1 MPCEKS
7 LMTIDVHNATP
18 TPSAPPRLSKSKFLS
33 GLQCHKRLYLEI
45 HQPALATPPDASM
58 RAILDM
64 GTEIGLLAQRRFSGG
79 VLVRERFRQR
89 EAAIAE
95 TAALL
100 QDSGISAIFEGA
112 FEHEG
117 VLVRVDILERTHNGE
132 GGSPSWRLI
141 EVKSSTR
148 VKDVHLDDLSI
159 QSHVVEG
166 TGLKLDA
173 TCLMHIDTGYLYSGG
188 EVDLQALFSIE
199 DVSEAVTARRGRV
212 PERLAAMK
220 AMLLNSEPPLIEP
233 DQGCHTPY
241 ECPFWAHCTKEKPQ
255 RWIHHLP
262 GKKEFVGQL
271 VRQGIMTI
279 DDIPAETRLSDVQRK
294 VKDNVE
300 WVSPELGQILRSLR
314 HPIHHLDAETVMLA
328 LPRFPSTRP
337 YQSLPVQWS
346 NHIELESGEVMHQE
360 FLHGEASDPRRR
372 WAEALIESLGEKGS
386 IVVYSA
392 YEEALLRQ
400 LAEMFPEFQS
410 AFKAIVKRL
419 WDLLPVIKSHYYHPA
434 FNGSYSI
441 KSVLPAV
448 VPSLGYGDLTIQ
460 EGGQAAAAYYRMVFL
475 ESDWVER
482 DSIREA
488 LLRYCARDTL
498 AMVEL
503 RRVLSKKAE
512 RHVIG

>member
-1 MPCEKS
+1 MADAHYGS
-7 LMTIDVHNATP
+7 P
-18 TPSAPPRLSKSKFLS
+18 TTFPPPRLSKSKFLS

-45 HQPALATPPDASM
+45 HQPTLAMPPDASTQ
-58 RAILDM
+58 AFLDM
-64 GTEIGLLAQRRFSGG
+64 GTEIGILAQRRFHGG
-79 VLVRERFRQR
+79 VLVKAGFRQR

-100 QDSGISAIFEGA
+100 QDSGIPAIFEAA

-117 VLVRVDILERTHNGE
+117 VFVRVDILERMQSGDR
-132 GGSPSWRLI
+132 GSSWRLI

-159 QSHVVEG
+159 QSHVVQG
-166 TGLKLDA
+166 SGLRLDA
-173 TCLMHIDTGYLYSGG
+173 TGLMHINTGYFYQGG
-188 EVDLQALFSIE
+188 EVDLRALFSIE
-199 DVSEAVTARRGRV
+199 NVSEAVADRRGRV

-220 AMLLNSEPPLIEP
+220 AILLESQAPVIEP
-233 DQGCHTPY
+233 GQHCHAPY
-241 ECPFWAHCTKEKPQ
+241 ECPFWTHCTKEKPR

-262 GKKEFVGQL
+262 GKKEIVGPL

-279 DDIPAETRLSDVQRK
+279 DEIPDEIMLSDVQRK

-300 WVSPELGQILRSLR
+300 WLSPELGQILRSVSY
-314 HPIHHLDAETVMLA
+314 PIHHLDAETVMLA

-346 NHIELESGEVMHQE
+346 NHIELASGEIMHQE
-360 FLHGEASDPRRR
+360 FLHNEASEPRRH
-372 WAEALIESLGEKGS
+372 WAEALIESLGEQGS

-392 YEEALLRQ
+392 YEEAIIRQ
-400 LAEMFPEFQS
+400 LAEMFPEFKS
-410 AFKAIVKRL
+410 AFNAIVKRL
-419 WDLLPVIKSHYYHPA
+419 WDLLPVIKRHYYHPA

-448 VPSLGYGDLTIQ
+448 VPSLGYDDLTIQ
-460 EGGQAAAAYYRMVFL
+460 DGGQAAAEYYRMVFL
-475 ESDWVER
+475 ETDWVER
-482 DSIREA
+482 DSIREE

-503 RRVLSKKAE
+503 RRVLREKAE
-512 RHVIG
+512 RHV

>member
-1 MPCEKS
+1 
-7 LMTIDVHNATP
+7 MTTADVHNGSPST
-18 TPSAPPRLSKSKFLS
+18 SAPPRLSKSKFLS

-45 HQPALATPPDASM
+45 HQPALATPPDAATQ
-58 RAILDM
+58 AILDM
-64 GTEIGLLAQRRFSGG
+64 GTEIGILAQRRFRDG
-79 VLVRERFRQR
+79 VLVKAGFRQR

-100 QDSGISAIFEGA
+100 QDPMISAIFEGA
-112 FEHEG
+112 FEYDG
-117 VLVRVDILERTHNGE
+117 VLVRVDILERMQNGE
-132 GGSPSWRLI
+132 KGLSSWRLI

-159 QSHVVEG
+159 QSHVVQG
-166 TGLKLDA
+166 AGLRLDA
-173 TCLMHIDTGYLYSGG
+173 ICLMHIDTRYLYEGG

-199 DVSEAVTARRGRV
+199 DVSESVANRRGQV
-212 PERLAAMK
+212 LERLAAMR
-220 AMLLNSEPPLIEP
+220 AMLLNPQSPEIEP
-233 DQGCHTPY
+233 GQHCHTPY
-241 ECPFWAHCTKEKPQ
+241 ECPFWSHCTKEKPP
-255 RWIHHLP
+255 RWIYRLP
-262 GKKEFVGQL
+262 GKKEIVGQL

-279 DDIPAETRLSDVQRK
+279 NEIPDDIRLLDVQRK

-300 WVSPELGQILRSLR
+300 WTSSELGGILRSVSY
-314 HPIHHLDAETVMLA
+314 PIHHLDAETVMLA

-360 FLHGEASDPRRR
+360 FLHGEASEPRRR

-400 LAEMFPEFQS
+400 LAETFPEFKS

-419 WDLLPVIKSHYYHPA
+419 WDLLPVIKNHYYHPA

-460 EGGQAAAAYYRMVFL
+460 EGGQAAAEYYRMVFL

-503 RRVLSKKAE
+503 RRVLGKKARE
-512 RHVIG
+512 VRP

>member
-1 MPCEKS
+1 MA
-7 LMTIDVHNATP
+7 DAHNGLP
-18 TPSAPPRLSKSKFLS
+18 TTFAPPRLSKSKFLS

-58 RAILDM
+58 QAILDM
-64 GTEIGLLAQRRFSGG
+64 GTEIGILAQRRFRDG
-79 VLVRERFRQR
+79 VLIKAGFRQR

-100 QDSGISAIFEGA
+100 HSSKIPAIFEAA

-117 VLVRVDILERTHNGE
+117 VLVRVDILERMPDRE
-132 GGSPSWRLI
+132 GIPPSWRLI

-159 QSHVVEG
+159 QSHVVQG
-166 TGLKLDA
+166 AGLRLEA
-173 TCLMHIDTGYLYSGG
+173 TCLMHIDTRYVYDGG

-199 DVSEAVTARRGRV
+199 DVSEAVTDRRGRV

-220 AMLLNSEPPLIEP
+220 ALLLEPRVPVIEP
-233 DQGCHTPY
+233 ARHCHTPY
-241 ECPFWAHCTKEKPQ
+241 ACPFWAHCTKEKPQ
-255 RWIHHLP
+255 RWIYHLP
-262 GKKEFVGQL
+262 GKKEIVSQL

-279 DDIPAETRLSDVQRK
+279 DDIPDDTRLSDVQRK

-300 WVSPELGQILRSLR
+300 WMSSELGRILRSVSY
-314 HPIHHLDAETVMLA
+314 PIHHVDAETVMLA
-328 LPRFPSTRP
+328 RPRFPSTRP

-346 NHIELESGEVMHQE
+346 NHIELESGEVSHQE
-360 FLHGEASDPRRR
+360 FLHNEASEPRRR
-372 WAEALIESLGEKGS
+372 WAEALIESLGEQGS

-392 YEEALLRQ
+392 YEEALIRQ
-400 LAEMFPEFQS
+400 LAETFPEFKS

-434 FNGSYSI
+434 FDGSYSI

-460 EGGQAAAAYYRMVFL
+460 EGGQAAAEYYRMVFV
-475 ESDWVER
+475 ETDWVER

-488 LLRYCARDTL
+488 LFRYCARDTL

-503 RRVLSKKAE
+503 RRVLGEKA
-512 RHVIG
+512 GG

>member
-1 MPCEKS
+1 MA
-7 LMTIDVHNATP
+7 DVHNGLP
-18 TPSAPPRLSKSKFLS
+18 TKVAPLRLSKSKYLS

-45 HQPALATPPDASM
+45 YQPALATPPDASTQ
-58 RAILDM
+58 AILDM
-64 GTEIGLLAQRRFSGG
+64 GTEIGILAQQRFRGG
-79 VLVRERFRQR
+79 VLVKAGFRQR

-100 QDSGISAIFEGA
+100 QDSGISVIFEAA

-117 VLVRVDILERTHNGE
+117 VLVRVDILERVQNGDGE
-132 GGSPSWRLI
+132 SSVWRLI

-159 QSHVVEG
+159 QSHVVQG
-166 TGLKLDA
+166 AGLRLDA
-173 TCLMHIDTGYLYSGG
+173 TCLMHIDTGYFYRGG
-188 EVDLQALFSIE
+188 EVDLKALFSIE
-199 DVSEAVTARRGRV
+199 DVSEAVTNRRERV

-220 AMLLNSEPPLIEP
+220 ALLLESQAPVIEP
-233 DQGCHTPY
+233 DQHCHAPY

-255 RWIHHLP
+255 RWIYHLP
-262 GKKEFVGQL
+262 GKKEIVSQL

-279 DDIPAETRLSDVQRK
+279 DEIPNDTRLSDVQRK
-294 VKDNVE
+294 VKNNVE
-300 WVSPELGQILRSLR
+300 WVSLELGQILRSVSY
-314 HPIHHLDAETVMLA
+314 PIHHLDAETVMLA

-346 NHIELESGEVMHQE
+346 SHIELESGEVSHQE
-360 FLHGEASDPRRR
+360 FLHNEASEPRRR
-372 WAEALIESLGEKGS
+372 WAEALIEALGEKGS

-392 YEEALLRQ
+392 YEEAIIRQ
-400 LAEMFPEFQS
+400 LAETFPEFKS

-460 EGGQAAAAYYRMVFL
+460 EGGQAAAEYYRMVFL
-475 ESDWVER
+475 ENDWVER

-488 LLRYCARDTL
+488 LLRYCERDTL

-503 RRVLSKKAE
+503 RRVLREKAE
-512 RHVIG
+512 RMSEHKM

>member
-1 MPCEKS
+1 
-7 LMTIDVHNATP
+7 MTMADTRNGSPATF
-18 TPSAPPRLSKSKFLS
+18 APPRLSKSKFLS

-45 HQPALATPPDASM
+45 HQPSLATPPDASTQ
-58 RAILDM
+58 AILDM
-64 GTEIGLLAQRRFSGG
+64 GTEIGILAQQRFRGG
-79 VLVRERFRQR
+79 VLVKAGFRQR

-100 QDSGISAIFEGA
+100 HDSTIPAIFEGA

-117 VLVRVDILERTHNGE
+117 VLVRVDILERVQHGE
-132 GGSPSWRLI
+132 GGSSSWRLI

-159 QSHVVEG
+159 QSHVLQG
-166 TGLKLDA
+166 AGLRIEA
-173 TCLMHIDTGYLYSGG
+173 TCLMHIDTGYLYQGG

-199 DVSEAVTARRGRV
+199 DVSEAVTDRRGLV
-212 PERLAAMK
+212 PERVAAMK
-220 AMLLNSEPPLIEP
+220 ALLLESQAPMIEP
-233 DQGCHTPY
+233 DQHCHTPY
-241 ECPFWAHCTKEKPQ
+241 ECPFWAHCTKDKPQ
-255 RWIHHLP
+255 RWIYHLP
-262 GKKEFVGQL
+262 GKKEIVSQL
-271 VRQGIMTI
+271 VRQGIVTI
-279 DDIPAETRLSDVQRK
+279 DEIPDDTRLSDVQRK

-300 WVSPELGQILRSLR
+300 WMSSELGQILRSVSY
-314 HPIHHLDAETVMLA
+314 PIHHLDAETVMLA
-328 LPRFPSTRP
+328 RPRFPSTRP

-346 NHIELESGEVMHQE
+346 NHIELESGEVVHQE
-360 FLHGEASDPRRR
+360 FLHNEASDPRKR
-372 WAEALIESLGEKGS
+372 WVEALIESLGETGS

-392 YEEALLRQ
+392 YEETLIRQ
-400 LAEMFPEFQS
+400 LAETFPEFKS
-410 AFKAIVKRL
+410 ALKSIVKRL
-419 WDLLPVIKSHYYHPA
+419 WDLLPVLKSNYYHPA

-460 EGGQAAAAYYRMVFL
+460 EGGQAAAEYYRMIFL

-503 RRVLSKKAE
+503 RRVLRETARTAGS
-512 RHVIG
+512 